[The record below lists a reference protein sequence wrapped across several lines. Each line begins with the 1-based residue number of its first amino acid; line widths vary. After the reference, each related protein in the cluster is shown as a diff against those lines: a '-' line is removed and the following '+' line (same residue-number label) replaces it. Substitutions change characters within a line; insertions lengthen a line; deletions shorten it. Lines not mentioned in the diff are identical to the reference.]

1 MAALVRD
8 TINAKSH
15 CKLMPSQPL
24 INEREKRIRMSKD
37 VKMESTVLNST
48 KTDFLT
54 LQGRKRRLN
63 SK

>member
-15 CKLMPSQPL
+15 CKLMLSQPL